1 MRADTQR
8 RLRNLGV
15 RSELKTL
22 IRKFREALQSG
33 GRDGAQA
40 AYRSLVKRIDQAA
53 KRDVIHRNTA
63 SRRKARLARQL
74 QKQTAGK

>member
-8 RLRNLGV
+8 HLRNLTV

-22 IRKFREALQSG
+22 VRKFREAIRNG
-33 GRDGAQA
+33 NRDGLQT
-40 AYRSLVKRIDQAA
+40 AYRAVVKRLDQAS
-53 KRDVIHRNTA
+53 KRNIIHRNTA

-74 QKQTAGK
+74 QKQAAGK